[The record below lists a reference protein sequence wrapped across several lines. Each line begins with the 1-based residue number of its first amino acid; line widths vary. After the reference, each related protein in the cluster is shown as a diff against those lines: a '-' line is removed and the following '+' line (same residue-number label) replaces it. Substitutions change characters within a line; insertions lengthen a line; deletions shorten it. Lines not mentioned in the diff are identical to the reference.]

1 MFEVG
6 PVDDA
11 GKKLIAVTYG
21 AWQEA
26 AKFCEP
32 GKQYRDIGGI
42 IEDYAAQHGFSTVRN
57 FCGHGIGSVC
67 KFLCLNTCLWLL
79 IHPPPLC
86 SPLQPQYSSL

>member
-1 MFEVG
+1 MKPGDFLNIDVTVFYKGFHGDCSEMFEVG

-42 IEDYAAQHGFSTVRN
+42 IEDYAAQHGLHSE
-57 FCGHGIGSVC
+57 
-67 KFLCLNTCLWLL
+67 KFLWSWDWL
-79 IHPPPLC
+79 
-86 SPLQPQYSSL
+86 SM